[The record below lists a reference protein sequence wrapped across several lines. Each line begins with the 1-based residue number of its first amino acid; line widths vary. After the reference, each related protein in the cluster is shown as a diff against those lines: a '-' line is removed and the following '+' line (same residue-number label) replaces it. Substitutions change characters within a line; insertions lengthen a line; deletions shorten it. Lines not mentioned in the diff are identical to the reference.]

1 MRLRVPLLA
10 FVVAVGFLAPSAN
23 GAARAENSISKTV
36 TVVVDFGKKSGR
48 ATRVIA
54 LSNISTSAT
63 GWTLLTQTKLKIE
76 GTQQYPTGFVCRIA
90 GWPTSKQQDCA
101 DTPTYKEGHW
111 AYYVTSFSRGGG
123 WLLSGQGAASHVPDC
138 AGYEGWSW
146 IAGGEANKPPRF
158 KVDNRAC
165 K

>member
-1 MRLRVPLLA
+1 MPIRATVLALILSLGLLS
-10 FVVAVGFLAPSAN
+10 PSAPLE
-23 GAARAENSISKTV
+23 ARAANSISKNV

-48 ATRVIA
+48 ATRVIS
-54 LSNISTSAT
+54 LSSVSTTAS
-63 GWTLLTQTKLKIE
+63 GWTLLTKTKLNIV

-111 AYYVTSFSRGGG
+111 AYYVTKFAVGAG
-123 WLLSGQGAASHVPDC
+123 WLLSGQGSATHVPDC
-138 AGYEGWSW
+138 GGYEGWSW
-146 IAGGEANKPPRF
+146 IAGGETTKPPRF
-158 KVDNRAC
+158 KVEIRAC

>member
-1 MRLRVPLLA
+1 MPLLA
-10 FVVAVGFLAPSAN
+10 LVVTLAFLAPSPTSE
-23 GAARAENSISKTV
+23 ARAESSIAKTV

-48 ATRVIA
+48 ATRVIS
-54 LSNISTSAT
+54 LSNVSTSAT
-63 GWTLLTQTKLKIE
+63 GWALLTQTKLKIE